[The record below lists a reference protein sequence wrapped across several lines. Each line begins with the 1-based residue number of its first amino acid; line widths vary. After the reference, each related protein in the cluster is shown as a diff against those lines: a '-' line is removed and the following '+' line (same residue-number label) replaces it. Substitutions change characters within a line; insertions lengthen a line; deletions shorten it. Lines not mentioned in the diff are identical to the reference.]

1 MRARLTALMLSMLL
15 AALLAVAGA
24 GAASASTPGAQ
35 APTAGSAGVADAATT
50 PAAASQAA
58 SSSSSSSSS
67 SSASSGSASSSSA
80 ASEPAES
87 IQGVLKGP
95 IGTDGALEPIEGAKV
110 TVTQDGKQIGDA
122 TTDKDGKWLI
132 AVPKAGTYQVTLDV
146 ASLPKTVQLRTQ
158 GAETIPG
165 LVVQPNSTKFAI
177 FPLVKEGE
185 GSGAGGG
192 GGSGQLS
199 YMLSVGQAGL
209 EFGLIIAMTAVGL
222 SLIFGTTRLINF
234 AHGELVTIGAVV
246 AYIFGTSTFQWPF
259 IIAVILAIVA
269 VAFLGGVLE
278 LGLWRPLRKRGT
290 GLIQMFIISI
300 GLSLLLR
307 NGIQYFFGASRE
319 QYQQVLPATQM
330 TWGPLTLGV
339 GDLIIMIISIVV
351 LIVVA
356 VMLQRTR
363 MGKAMRAL
371 ADNRDLAEA
380 SGINVDRVILQVWI
394 IGGGLA
400 ALGGVLYGLLPSA
413 SVSFDMG
420 FHLLLLMFA
429 GIILG
434 GLGSAYG
441 AMLGSIVVG
450 LVAQYSTV
458 WFPAEL
464 ENAWALLVLIIVLLV
479 RPQGILGRLQRAG

>member
-1 MRARLTALMLSMLL
+1 MRARWTAILLSMLL
-15 AALLAVAGA
+15 AAFVLVSTA
-24 GAASASTPGAQ
+24 GAASAAEPGGSSNQPSASA
-35 APTAGSAGVADAATT
+35 AP
-50 PAAASQAA
+50 
-58 SSSSSSSSS
+58 SSSSSQ
-67 SSASSGSASSSSA
+67 ASTEA
-80 ASEPAES
+80 
-87 IQGVLKGP
+87 IQGTLKGP
-95 IGTDGALEPIEGAKV
+95 VGEGGALEPIAGVKI
-110 TVTQDGKQIGDA
+110 TVTQNGAKIGSA
-122 TTDKDGKWLI
+122 TTAKDGTWQI
-132 AVPKAGTYQVTLDV
+132 AVPKPGTYQVTLDV
-146 ASLPKTVQLRTQ
+146 ETLPKTVQLRNK
-158 GAETIPG
+158 GGETIPS
-165 LVVQPNSTKFAI
+165 LVVQPGATRFAI
-177 FPLVKEGE
+177 FPIVKEGE
-185 GSGAGGG
+185 GTGAGGG
-192 GGSGQLS
+192 GGSGQLG
-199 YMLSVGQAGL
+199 YMLSVLQVGL

-246 AYIFGTSTFQWPF
+246 AYIFGTSPFQWPF
-259 IIAVILAIVA
+259 AVAIILAILA
-269 VAFLGGVLE
+269 VALLGGALE

-300 GLSLLLR
+300 GVSLLLR
-307 NGIQYFFGASRE
+307 NGIQYFFGSSRE
-319 QYQQVLPATQM
+319 QYQQAT
-330 TWGPLTLGV
+330 TETPLNLGPLSV
-339 GDLIIMIISIVV
+339 APRDLIIMGLSVIV
-351 LIVVA
+351 LIAVA

-380 SGINVDRVILQVWI
+380 SGINVDRVVLHVWV

-400 ALGGVLYGLLPSA
+400 AVGGILFGLMPSSA
-413 SVSFDMG
+413 VSFDMG

-458 WFPAEL
+458 WFPPEL
-464 ENAWALLVLIIVLLV
+464 ENAWAMLVLIIVLLV